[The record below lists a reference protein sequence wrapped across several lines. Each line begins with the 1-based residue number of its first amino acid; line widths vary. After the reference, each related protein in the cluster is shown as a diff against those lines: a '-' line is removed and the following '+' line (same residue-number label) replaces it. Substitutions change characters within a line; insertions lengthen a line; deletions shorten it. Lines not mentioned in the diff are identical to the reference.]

1 MNTMPSDQFTSS
13 ISLPPPLDAASEAES
28 VQSAWEANCTLA
40 GPRIS
45 LSSVSEAV
53 LLPTNESPPQ
63 PDTLQSKPTDLNDD
77 GFGDF
82 VTASTDPLKRPIYD
96 TTENEGET
104 QGLLNSFSA
113 PVWETDTYI
122 GMGLVEPV
130 IAGIGMFKRTV
141 LPARNLATWKLNK
154 SRMEML
160 VEEHK
165 KRRLQ
170 KPMISTT
177 PTPAPSPTK
186 KDATRPATSSI
197 GTELDQYLDTYRT
210 VISASDL
217 NGVMRPVNFTEP
229 IDALMETERKAW
241 GP

>member
-1 MNTMPSDQFTSS
+1 MGVSRN
-13 ISLPPPLDAASEAES
+13 LDAASEAES
-28 VQSAWEANCTLA
+28 VQNAWEDNCALA

-45 LSSVSEAV
+45 PSSVSETV
-53 LLPTNESPPQ
+53 LPPTNESPPQ
-63 PDTLQSKPTDLNDD
+63 PGTPHSKLTKLNDED
-77 GFGDF
+77 FGDF
-82 VTASTDPLKRPIYD
+82 VTASTDPLKRPIYHA
-96 TTENEGET
+96 TENEDET
-104 QGLLNSFSA
+104 QGLLNSYSA
-113 PVWETDTYI
+113 PVWEADTYI

-154 SRMEML
+154 SRAQMII
-160 VEEHK
+160 EEHK

-170 KPMISTT
+170 KPVVSAT

-186 KDATRPATSSI
+186 KGATGVATSSF
-197 GTELDQYLDTYRT
+197 GADYNQYLDTYSSS
-210 VISASDL
+210 ISASDM
-217 NGVMRPVNFTEP
+217 NGVMRPVSFTEP

>member
-1 MNTMPSDQFTSS
+1 MPSNQVDPFMGG
-13 ISLPPPLDAASEAES
+13 PRNLDAASEAES
-28 VQSAWEANCTLA
+28 VQNAWEDNRAFSV
-40 GPRIS
+40 PRIS
-45 LSSVSEAV
+45 PYSVSETV
-53 LLPTNESPPQ
+53 LPPTNGSPLQ
-63 PDTLQSKPTDLNDD
+63 PGTSQSKPTNLNDED
-77 GFGDF
+77 FGDF

-96 TTENEGET
+96 TTDNESET

-113 PVWETDTYI
+113 PVWEADTYI

-154 SRMEML
+154 SRAQMIM
-160 VEEHK
+160 EEHK

-170 KPMISTT
+170 KRVVSAT

-186 KDATRPATSSI
+186 KGATGVTTSSF
-197 GTELDQYLDTYRT
+197 GADYNQYLDTHSRD
-210 VISASDL
+210 ISASDL
-217 NGVMRPVNFTEP
+217 NGVMRPVSLTAP
-229 IDALMETERKAW
+229 IDELMETERKAW